1 MVTQILYSDCIKTL
15 FIMTLPIRQSA
26 LRTEIQEFFKLAI
39 PLISAQVAQSATG
52 FADTIMMG
60 RMGPE
65 VLAAGGLAAI
75 IYIVVMTAFTGVI
88 MGVSPLVAEA
98 FGAGQK
104 SRIQQVARQG
114 LWLALLVAIPAMLFT
129 GQLNGLMLRMGQ
141 NPDVVAL
148 TDTYLEII
156 LWSFLPMAGFT
167 VLRSTVSALSQ
178 AKPIMVIIV
187 VGTLFNIVGN
197 YILGFGKL
205 GLPAMGLSGLA
216 LATMLTWWGMFMAL
230 ALYVRFHATMRN
242 YQILQRLHWPK
253 LRTLKQLAWVGVP
266 IGIFSGLESGFF
278 LTIMLLMGRLGTDA
292 LAAHQ
297 VVLQTIVVVFMVPL
311 GISFATTVRVGQW
324 FGKRDLAGMQQAT
337 WVSMGLTTVSM
348 LVGSLAFLLFPKQL
362 ICIYLDVN
370 SPENADIVAL
380 AMPLLMIASITMVLD
395 GIQKAVYGALQGVQ
409 DTRVPMALN
418 VLGFWGVGL
427 SAGYGLGFSLGL
439 GSRGLWIG
447 QSIAIAAVAFLFS
460 FRLYQIFDGLKNGL
474 SLPPIYSEKMENYS
488 TTQQSIN

>member
-1 MVTQILYSDCIKTL
+1 MTVRRHPLY
-15 FIMTLPIRQSA
+15 A
-26 LRTEIQEFFKLAI
+26 EVQEFFKLAV

-60 RMGPE
+60 RMGPD

-75 IYIVVMTAFTGVI
+75 IYIVIMTAFSGVV

-98 FGAGQK
+98 FGAGK
-104 SRIQQVARQG
+104 RSRIQQVARQG
-114 LWLALLVAIPAMLFT
+114 LWLALIVAIPAMLLT
-129 GQLNGLMLRMGQ
+129 GQLDVWMLRAGQ
-141 NPDVVAL
+141 DPAVVEL
-148 TDTYLEII
+148 TDAYLEII

-167 VLRSTVSALSQ
+167 ALRSTVSALSQ
-178 AKPIMVIIV
+178 AKPIMVTIV

-216 LATMLTWWGMFMAL
+216 LATMLTWWGMFIAL
-230 ALYVRFHATMRN
+230 ALYVRLHPSIRS
-242 YQILQRLHWPK
+242 YQILQTLPWPK

-278 LTIMLLMGRLGTDA
+278 LTIMLWMGRLGTDA

-311 GISFATTVRVGQW
+311 GISFATTVRIGQW
-324 FGKRDLAGMQQAT
+324 FGKQDLAGIQQAT
-337 WVSMGLTTVSM
+337 WVSLGLTTVSM
-348 LVGSLAFLLFPKQL
+348 AFGSLAFLLFPKQ
-362 ICIYLDVN
+362 IISIYLDIN

-380 AMPLLMIASITMVLD
+380 AMPLLTIAAITMVLD
-395 GIQKAVYGALQGVQ
+395 GLQKAIYGALQGLQ
-409 DTRVPMALN
+409 DTRMPMVLN

-427 SAGYGLGFSLGL
+427 SVGYGLGFHLEL

-447 QSIAIAAVAFLFS
+447 QSVAIATVAILFGW
-460 FRLYQIFDGLKNGL
+460 RLYQLIGQRHQPV
-474 SLPPIYSEKMENYS
+474 LPS
-488 TTQQSIN
+488 

>member
-1 MVTQILYSDCIKTL
+1 
-15 FIMTLPIRQSA
+15 MTKISPLHK
-26 LRTEIQEFFKLAI
+26 EVQEFFKLAV

-60 RMGPE
+60 RMGAD

-75 IYIVVMTAFTGVI
+75 IYIVIMTAFTGVV

-114 LWLALLVAIPAMLFT
+114 LWLAVLVAIPAMILT
-129 GQLNGLMLRMGQ
+129 GQLDVWMLRAGQ
-141 NPDVVAL
+141 NPVVVEL
-148 TDTYLEII
+148 TDTYLDII

-167 VLRSTVSALSQ
+167 ALRSTVSALSE
-178 AKPIMVIIV
+178 AKPIMVTIM
-187 VGTLFNIVGN
+187 VGTMFNIVGN

-205 GLPAMGLSGLA
+205 GLPPMGLAGLA
-216 LATMLTWWGMFMAL
+216 LATMLTWWGMFIAL
-230 ALYVRFHATMRN
+230 GLYVLLHSNFRD
-242 YQILQRLHWPK
+242 YQIFQGLHYPK
-253 LRTLKQLAWVGVP
+253 LRILKQLVWVGVP

-278 LTIMLLMGRLGTDA
+278 LTIMLWMGRLGTDA

-324 FGKRDLAGMQQAT
+324 FGRQDLMGMQRAT

-348 LVGSLAFLLFPKQL
+348 IVGSLAFLLFPKQ
-362 ICIYLDVN
+362 IISIYLDVN
-370 SPENADIVAL
+370 SPDNANIVAL
-380 AMPLLMIASITMVLD
+380 AMPLLTIAAITMVLD
-395 GIQKAVYGALQGVQ
+395 GLQKAVYGALQGVQ
-409 DTRVPMALN
+409 DTQVPMALN

-427 SAGYGLGFSLGL
+427 SVSYGLGFQLEM

-447 QSIAIAAVAFLFS
+447 QSVAIAAVAILFTL
-460 FRLYQIFDGLKNGL
+460 RLLQCFKKTAYNKTVFN
-474 SLPPIYSEKMENYS
+474 
-488 TTQQSIN
+488 

>member
-1 MVTQILYSDCIKTL
+1 
-15 FIMTLPIRQSA
+15 MTFPITIRQNA
-26 LRTEIQEFFKLAI
+26 LRSEIKEFFNLAV

-60 RMGPE
+60 RMGPD

-75 IYIVVMTAFTGVI
+75 IYIVVMTAFTGVV
-88 MGVSPLVAEA
+88 MGVSPLVAQA
-98 FGAGQK
+98 FGAEQRG
-104 SRIQQVARQG
+104 RIQQVSRQG
-114 LWLALLVAIPAMLFT
+114 LWLALLVAIPAMAFT
-129 GQLNGLMLRMGQ
+129 GHLGVWMLRSGQ
-141 NPDVVAL
+141 DPVVVELA
-148 TDTYLEII
+148 DTYLKII

-167 VLRSTVSALSQ
+167 ALRSTVSALSH
-178 AKPIMVIIV
+178 AKPIMVTIV
-187 VGTLFNIVGN
+187 VGTLFNIVAN

-216 LATMLTWWGMFMAL
+216 LATMLTWWGMFIAL
-230 ALYVRFHATMRN
+230 ALYVRLHPAVRQ
-242 YQILQRLHWPK
+242 YQILHTLHWPK
-253 LRTLKQLAWVGVP
+253 LRVLKKLVWVGVP

-311 GISFATTVRVGQW
+311 GISFATTVRIGQW

-337 WVSMGLTTVSM
+337 WVSLGLTTVSM
-348 LVGSLAFLLFPKQL
+348 TVGSLAFLLFPKQL
-362 ICIYLDVN
+362 ISIYLDVN
-370 SPENADIVAL
+370 SPENAGIVTL
-380 AMPLLMIASITMVLD
+380 AMPLLTIAAITMVLD
-395 GIQKAVYGALQGVQ
+395 GLQKAVYGALQGLQ

-427 SAGYGLGFSLGL
+427 SVSYGLGFQLEL

-447 QSIAIAAVAFLFS
+447 QSVAIAAVAVLFS

-474 SLPPIYSEKMENYS
+474 ILPPIYSEKMENYS
-488 TTQQSIN
+488 TTQQSIH